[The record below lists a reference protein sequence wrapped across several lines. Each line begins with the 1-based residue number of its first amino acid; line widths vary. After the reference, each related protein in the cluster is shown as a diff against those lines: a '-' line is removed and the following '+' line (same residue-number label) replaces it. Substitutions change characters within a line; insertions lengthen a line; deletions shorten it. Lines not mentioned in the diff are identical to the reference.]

1 MLHRGSWLKMAGFMA
16 KVSTKWLILGH
27 PYNLKLTREGQQP
40 LEAVSN
46 EHFVTHIT
54 NINYSLVHGKCGKEV
69 ERKNSKSP
77 FEKLD

>member
-1 MLHRGSWLKMAGFMA
+1 MARFMA

-46 EHFVTHIT
+46 EHLVTHIT
-54 NINYSLVHGKCGKEV
+54 NINYSLVHGNVEMKV
-69 ERKNSKSP
+69 ERKKGKSP
-77 FEKLD
+77 FLKLE